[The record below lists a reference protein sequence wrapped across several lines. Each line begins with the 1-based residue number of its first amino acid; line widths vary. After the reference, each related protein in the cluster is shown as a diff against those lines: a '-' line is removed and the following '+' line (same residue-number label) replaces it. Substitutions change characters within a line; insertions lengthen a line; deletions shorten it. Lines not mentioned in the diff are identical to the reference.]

1 MVMFETPDS
10 KYLGMKR
17 KPDAA
22 RGWRREERKFE
33 TLTQAWFIFRAGKV
47 PCRIWASDRGLVV
60 FVFRPS
66 TIRVS
71 HPSCISQSSARSAQV
86 PPQFLLYCIL
96 YGSGLNFLSG
106 TTLSP
111 TYNSFSTYQN
121 YVSLQWFV
129 PNGLC
134 LLEKNLAQTLDCGL
148 LGLTG

>member
-111 TYNSFSTYQN
+111 TYNSFSTRTTY
-121 YVSLQWFV
+121 
-129 PNGLC
+129 PCNGLC
-134 LLEKNLAQTLDCGL
+134 LMVCACWRRTLPRHWIVDCWA
-148 LGLTG
+148 

>member
-33 TLTQAWFIFRAGKV
+33 TLTQLGSF
-47 PCRIWASDRGLVV
+47 
-60 FVFRPS
+60 
-66 TIRVS
+66 
-71 HPSCISQSSARSAQV
+71 
-86 PPQFLLYCIL
+86 
-96 YGSGLNFLSG
+96 SGLGKFPAAFGRVIEDL
-106 TTLSP
+106 
-111 TYNSFSTYQN
+111 SFSFFVLLPSESRTHLASLRVQPAVLRFHRNSYFIVPLWLRFKFLVWHDTLAHIQLVLHQN